1 MRAKNFFVRD
11 FCLLKVEQRD
21 LLEDWELVL
30 CNAVAFLPR
39 LERSFGR
46 VKAFVVEHSD
56 QLKLIRRLWWI
67 FSKAKTCNPSLC
79 LACVR
84 SSSRDIYIHRL
95 SGQQIAKWKGGNAI
109 CAFPKFTK
117 NCQLCQN
124 SRKLQKMPKFA
135 KFAKM
140 NQKCFNL
147 PKSEKSTKFAK
158 NCQICQ
164 EQPNVVKA
172 AKFAC
177 KILQNCVKICPKFAK
192 FPNFPTQSGAAPRA
206 TNGDQ
211 RRPTA
216 TYGDVRRRTAT
227 NGDQARDQRRD
238 PERGLQ
244 SWFRPAK
251 PRNPKPTLKT

>member
-1 MRAKNFFVRD
+1 M
-11 FCLLKVEQRD
+11 
-21 LLEDWELVL
+21 
-30 CNAVAFLPR
+30 
-39 LERSFGR
+39 
-46 VKAFVVEHSD
+46 
-56 QLKLIRRLWWI
+56 
-67 FSKAKTCNPSLC
+67 
-79 LACVR
+79 R

-216 TYGDVRRRTAT
+216 TNGDQRRRTAT
-227 NGDQARDQRRD
+227 NGDQRRPTATKRATRDVIRREVCRVGFD
-238 PERGLQ
+238 Q
-244 SWFRPAK
+244 
-251 PRNPKPTLKT
+251 RNPKPETDSEDLTSPGPIETRNPKPESRN